1 MPLEH
6 DEYQNNELGRTGKKH
21 LTFYGIRNVD
31 IMATKAAI
39 DALTEPTISEAMC
52 RIS

>member
-1 MPLEH
+1 MALDH
-6 DEYQNNELGRTGKKH
+6 DGYQKSEMGRTGKKH
-21 LTFYGIRNVD
+21 LTLYGNRNVV
-31 IMATKAAI
+31 IMVAKAAI